1 MKLRIV
7 SGMLKGRT
15 LMVSDRGTPFR
26 PTLGRVRESVAD
38 MLMVTTP
45 DALVA
50 DVCAGSGAMGFEL
63 LSRGARQVF
72 FVEHDR
78 SRSLQ
83 ISRYAEQFQ
92 VKEQCRVI
100 TEDAV
105 RFVRSCQYRFDL
117 IYYDPPYDTI
127 DLALLVPQLRLLL
140 TDSGA
145 LVYERRCGK
154 NQQELPF
161 TAEPFKKRLFGET
174 EISLFNKS
182 GTA

>member
-15 LMVSDRGTPFR
+15 LLVPNRGTPFR

-45 DALVA
+45 GAVVA
-50 DVCAGSGAMGFEL
+50 DICAGSGAMGFEL

-78 SRSLQ
+78 FRSLQ

-100 TEDAV
+100 TEETAL
-105 RFVRSCQYRFDL
+105 FARSCQYRFDL
-117 IYYDPPYDTI
+117 IYYDPPYDAAE
-127 DLALLVPQLRLLL
+127 LVLLVPQLRALL
-140 TDSGA
+140 TDSGI

-154 NQQELPF
+154 NQHGLPF
-161 TAEPFKKRLFGET
+161 AAEAFKKRVFGET
-174 EISLFNKS
+174 EISLFNKT